1 MSTSSFNEKI
11 VIDNKSASKLIS
23 KINYDRIN
31 GISFKE
37 IDVQKELKESA
48 KSLKALLF
56 RQKDYNKIII
66 NVNQQYMKLFSKIS
80 VVSNLINT
88 QEYTVLT

>member
-56 RQKDYNKIII
+56 R
-66 NVNQQYMKLFSKIS
+66 
-80 VVSNLINT
+80 
-88 QEYTVLT
+88 

>member
-1 MSTSSFNEKI
+1 MATVSFDKKI
-11 VIDNKSASKLIS
+11 MIDNKSASKLIS

-31 GISFKE
+31 GTSFKE

-56 RQKDYNKIII
+56 R
-66 NVNQQYMKLFSKIS
+66 
-80 VVSNLINT
+80 
-88 QEYTVLT
+88 